1 MSNIEVLT
9 LSSLIGKEILEARCH
24 YTYENEWGLTEYHTY
39 IKLSGNIVID
49 IPMFDDQ
56 EYSLSTQDNSGYLQE
71 RFDSGNSFL
80 DETRKKI
87 EGQMIVDFFLCFN
100 EEGDLHDLGSGYI
113 LLSDGNYLVERQ
125 YAPPGIGIGL
135 LILDEKR
142 FIDRNKQFKI
152 DARSFLQTR

>member
-1 MSNIEVLT
+1 MEVLT
-9 LSSLIGKEILEARCH
+9 LSSLIGKEIQEVRYH

-39 IKLSGNIVID
+39 IKLSGNIIID

-56 EYSLSTQDNSGYLQE
+56 EYNLSTQDNFGYLQE
-71 RFDSGNSFL
+71 CFDKGEPFSN
-80 DETRKKI
+80 ETRQKI
-87 EGQMIVDFFLCFN
+87 EGQIITDFFLCFD

-113 LLSDGNYLVERQ
+113 LLSNGNYLVERQ
-125 YAPPGIGIGL
+125 FAPPGIGIGL
-135 LILDEKR
+135 LILDEKG